1 MRFDVFT
8 ILPEVMLD
16 YLNTS
21 ILGRAQQAGLLSVNL
36 HNLRDY
42 TTDRHRTTD
51 DEPYGGGGGM
61 VMKPEPI
68 FSAVEAVLGSE
79 LESTVVVLL
88 TPQGRLFNQAVAR
101 EYSKLDHVALICG
114 RYEGVDERVRLHLAT
129 DEISVG
135 DYVLTGGELPALMV
149 IDAVAR
155 LLPGALGDE
164 QATSKDSLSEGLL
177 EHAHYTR
184 PANFRGW
191 EVPQIL
197 RNGDHAQIAS
207 WRYEQSLK
215 RTLIRRP
222 DLIKSLRLN
231 QEGKILLTRLARE
244 EGFDI
249 DENHSGS

>member
-16 YLNTS
+16 YLQTS
-21 ILGRAQQAGLLSVNL
+21 ILGRAQEAGLLSVTL

-68 FSAVEAVLGSE
+68 FSAVEAVLGAE
-79 LESTVVVLL
+79 LDTSAVVLL
-88 TPQGRLFNQAVAR
+88 TPQGRLFNQSIAR
-101 EYSKLDHVALICG
+101 QYSELEHIALICG
-114 RYEGVDERVRLHLAT
+114 RYEGVDERIRLHLAT

-135 DYVLTGGELPALMV
+135 DYVLTGGELPALLV
-149 IDAVAR
+149 IDAVVR

-164 QATSKDSLSEGLL
+164 QATLKDSLSMGLL

-184 PANFRGW
+184 PADFRGW

-197 RNGDHAQIAS
+197 RNGDHAQIAQ
-207 WRYEQSLK
+207 WRFEQSLR

-222 DLIKSLRLN
+222 DLIKSLSLN
-231 QEGKILLTRLARE
+231 EECKILLNRIARE
-244 EGFDI
+244 EGVEI
-249 DENHSGS
+249 DEDHSGS